1 MMKQVPAAAMVLSLA
16 LAGCQTK
23 QIPFSSDLKMSD
35 PSAERQL
42 LAGFYGIEAGQW
54 RWAKR
59 RFVVVLRPPQDSV
72 KNGATLTIK
81 LFIPGSQMEK
91 LGDVTITADIG
102 DVTLAPGTFSEP
114 GSLTYSR
121 EVPGSLTGS
130 ELVPVVFTLDKALA
144 PFQADGR
151 ELGAVVSE
159 VSLEVR
165 HPLKTFHRRHESI
178 SLD

>member
-1 MMKQVPAAAMVLSLA
+1 MPKQVPAWAMVFSLA
-16 LAGCQTK
+16 LFGCEK
-23 QIPFSSDLKMSD
+23 KKIPLSSDLKMSD

-59 RFVVVLRPPQDSV
+59 RFAVVLRPPQGSRES
-72 KNGATLTIK
+72 GATLTIK

-91 LGDVTITADIG
+91 LGDVTISADIG
-102 DVTLAPGTFSEP
+102 DVTLAPETFSEP

-121 EVPGSLTGS
+121 DVPGSLAGS

-159 VSLEVR
+159 VSLEAR
-165 HPLKTFHRRHESI
+165 HPLKAFQRHHESI